1 MSSNAELELTQN
13 EMQEVEASHHEHT
26 EHVHRD
32 DFASKMGMWLFLLTE
47 LLLFG
52 GLFILYMA
60 YRFQYS
66 HDFHIAAKELNV
78 GVGTLNTIILLTS
91 SLSMALSIIAL
102 QKGNKKLSINLLWS
116 TVGLA
121 GFFMVNKFFEW
132 SAMAGGDLATLRG
145 NPVQGAA
152 DLLVPL
158 NEALELMTS
167 IDAPVIAQIHGLATG
182 AGAASCLASASSFR
196 RLQMSVTACA
206 STSLWYWRPASC
218 IFSTSQALR
227 NTSTISL
234 RSLSLSVRSLS
245 SSDSR
250 MCVVS
255 VISVKPKVPAPPLIE
270 CAVRKIAFKSSLL
283 GAPTSSS
290 SSNRSIS
297 PRSSADSS
305 KNTS

>member
-102 QKGNKKLSINLLWS
+102 QKGKKNLSINLLWS

-132 SAMAGGDLATLRG
+132 SAKFA
-145 NPVQGAA
+145 
-152 DLLVPL
+152 
-158 NEALELMTS
+158 
-167 IDAPVIAQIHGLATG
+167 HGLYPGSAHLLEKEKGEIIFYGMYFTMTG
-182 AGAASCLASASSFR
+182 LHGLHVLIGMALILVVIYRIKSGTINADKYIVMENSGL
-196 RLQMSVTACA
+196 
-206 STSLWYWRPASC
+206 YWHLVDLIW
-218 IFSTSQALR
+218 IFLF
-227 NTSTISL
+227 
-234 RSLSLSVRSLS
+234 
-245 SSDSR
+245 
-250 MCVVS
+250 
-255 VISVKPKVPAPPLIE
+255 PLFYLIH
-270 CAVRKIAFKSSLL
+270 
-283 GAPTSSS
+283 
-290 SSNRSIS
+290 
-297 PRSSADSS
+297 
-305 KNTS
+305 